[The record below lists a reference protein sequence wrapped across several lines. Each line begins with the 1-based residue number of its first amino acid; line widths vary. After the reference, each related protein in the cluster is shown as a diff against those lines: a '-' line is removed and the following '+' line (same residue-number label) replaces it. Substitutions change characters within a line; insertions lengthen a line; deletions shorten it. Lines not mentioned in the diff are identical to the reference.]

1 MGSASR
7 VSSLPT
13 SARGRTPTTVQVGA
27 SPAGSTAEDELLDAY
42 SRTVA
47 GVVEATAPSVASVD
61 VTHGRSQGGGSAVVM
76 SADGHL
82 VTNAHVVGRAR
93 KGRLRLPDGRE
104 GSFDVVGVDRL
115 SDLAVIKGDELVS
128 IGPPLPVVRL
138 GDASRLRVGQLVV
151 AIGSPLGLSGS
162 VSAGV
167 VSALG
172 RSMTHSDGRHAR
184 SVENVIQTDA
194 ALHPGNSG
202 GALVDSAG
210 TVVGINT
217 AVVGPAI
224 GQGLGLAIPVDRYTK
239 GLLDELQRSGR
250 VRRAYLGVSGGGRPL
265 PPKAAALAGA
275 RDGLEVIGVVAQG
288 PAHRAGV
295 RAADILLAVG
305 GSPISDLGGLQRALS
320 GDTIGRRLQLTV
332 FRRDR
337 VLDLV
342 ATPVEL
348 EGA

>member
-1 MGSASR
+1 M
-7 VSSLPT
+7 
-13 SARGRTPTTVQVGA
+13 
-27 SPAGSTAEDELLDAY
+27 LDTY
-42 SRTVA
+42 SRTVV
-47 GVVEATAPSVASVD
+47 GVVEATAPSVASVE
-61 VTHGRSQGGGSAVVM
+61 VARGTSQGGGSAVVLT
-76 SADGHL
+76 ADGL
-82 VTNAHVVGRAR
+82 FVTNAHVVRRAR
-93 KGRLRLPDGRE
+93 RGRLRLPDGRE
-104 GSFDVVGVDRL
+104 GSFDVVGTDRL

-128 IGPPLPVVRL
+128 IGQPLPVVQF

-151 AIGSPLGLSGS
+151 AIGSPLGFSGS

-172 RSMTHSDGRHAR
+172 RSMTHTDGRNAR

-194 ALHPGNSG
+194 ALHPGSSG

-224 GQGLGLAIPVDRYTK
+224 GQGLGLAIPIDSYTTL
-239 GLLDELQRSGR
+239 LLDELKRSGR
-250 VRRAYLGVSGGGRPL
+250 VRRAYLGLSGGGRPL
-265 PPKAAALAGA
+265 PPKAAALSASH
-275 RDGLEVIGVVAQG
+275 DGVEVLGVVTDG

-295 RAADILLAVG
+295 QVEDILLAVG
-305 GSPISDLGGLQRALS
+305 GTPISDLGELQRALS
-320 GDTIGRRLQLTV
+320 GDTVGRRIQLTI

-337 VLDLV
+337 LLDLV

-348 EGA
+348 DRG